1 MSTSSNQTTQ
11 HGMNVEVDLQTKETK
26 IRQTLQGNK
35 FIIISTLIGT
45 IYSLLWALL
54 ILYYTKYDTHPNNC
68 KTFLKWT
75 HALYICLFVSIAFNI
90 IVLIIQ
96 ITTRTNF
103 NVSVKLLF
111 TKNVFYYIAGIAI
124 VICISYAYAT
134 TNKVSSCGTIAKIIL
149 GYIAIEWFITFVCLG
164 SVVGFIIYICC
175 CKVKEIEI
183 KGDDISD
190 EEIKKVI

>member
-11 HGMNVEVDLQTKETK
+11 HGLNVEVDLQTKETK

-54 ILYYTKYDTHPNNC
+54 ILYYTKYDTHPSNC
-68 KTFLKWT
+68 KTFLKFT

-96 ITTRTNF
+96 LTTRKNF
-103 NVSVKLLF
+103 NVSVILLKIK
-111 TKNVFYYIAGIAI
+111 TVVYYVVGITI
-124 VICISYAYAT
+124 VVCITCVYAT
-134 TNKVSSCGTIAKIIL
+134 TNKVSSCGTITKIII
-149 GYIAIEWFITFVCLG
+149 GYIAVEWFIMFVCLG
-164 SVVGFIIYICC
+164 TVVGFIIYICC
-175 CKVKEIEI
+175 CKIKEIEI